1 MKKKEKINLVSL
13 NKKLNEKVYSIKYIT
28 GVSRQVLNIWKKET
42 LIPLHVSDEKGWN
55 TYSLVDILWIGII
68 EELKKFGFTFEKIL
82 CVKKQLLVIEEIVE
96 FNDEQAQEIE
106 MLNLAVIEIFLN
118 TNPIYIVIDEDAKT
132 EVLNAYA
139 IIDKMQKNE
148 LTNHVILNLNQLIK
162 LNIESLYREPSLDQ
176 FKGLSK
182 DELHV
187 LLILRSE
194 NFESVKITKKGG
206 EIDTIESTEIVSNGE
221 RILNILKGHDYQNI
235 EIKQARGKI
244 VQIKRT
250 IKERP

>member
-1 MKKKEKINLVSL
+1 MNFSTINEKL
-13 NKKLNEKVYSIKYIT
+13 NKKIYPVKFIT
-28 GVSRQVLNIWKKET
+28 GISTQVLFAWKNES
-42 LIPLHVSDEKGWN
+42 LIPLYKPIEKGWN
-55 TYSLVDILWIGII
+55 KYSLVDILWIGII
-68 EELKKFGFTFEKIL
+68 EELKKFGFTYEKIL
-82 CVKKQLLVIEEIVE
+82 KIKKQLLILEEIIE
-96 FNDEQAQEIE
+96 NDDDEGERIE
-106 MLNLAVIEIFLN
+106 LINLAIIEIFKSAN
-118 TNPIYIVIDEDAKT
+118 SIYIIIDEDGNT

-139 IIDKMQKNE
+139 IIDKMQDNK
-148 LTNHVILNLNQLIK
+148 LTNHIILNLNQLIK
-162 LNIESLYREPSLDQ
+162 LNIESLYKEPSLDQ
-176 FKGLSK
+176 FKELSK
-182 DELHV
+182 DELQV

-194 NFESVKITKKGG
+194 NFESVKITKKDG

>member
-1 MKKKEKINLVSL
+1 VKKTKKSNFKSL
-13 NKKLNEKVYSIKYIT
+13 SEKLNEQIYSIKYIV
-28 GVSRQVLNIWKKET
+28 GISKQLLNIWKKES
-42 LIPLHVSDEKGWN
+42 LIPLHQSNEKGWLKF
-55 TYSLVDILWIGII
+55 SLVDILWIGII
-68 EELKKFGFTFEKIL
+68 EELKKFGFTNEIIL
-82 CVKKQLLVIEEIVE
+82 SIKNQLLQIEEIIE
-96 FNDEQAQEIE
+96 NENDQGEEIE
-106 MLNLAVIEIFLN
+106 ILNLAIIEIFMSA
-118 TNPIYIVIDEDAKT
+118 NPLYILVDENGKINI
-132 EVLNAYA
+132 LNAYA
-139 IIDKMQKNE
+139 IIDKMQNNE

-162 LNIESLYREPSLDQ
+162 LNIELLYQEPSLDI

-182 DELHV
+182 DEIQV

-221 RILNILKGHDYQNI
+221 RILNILKGHDYQHI

>member
-1 MKKKEKINLVSL
+1 MKNIKKSNLSSLNEKL
-13 NKKLNEKVYSIKYIT
+13 NKKIYSIKFIV
-28 GVSRQVLNIWKKET
+28 GISKQVLNIWKNES
-42 LIPLHVSDEKGWN
+42 LIPLYKSNKKGWLKF
-55 TYSLVDILWIGII
+55 SLVDILWIGII

-82 CVKKQLLVIEEIVE
+82 SIKKQLLLVDEIIE
-96 FNDEQAQEIE
+96 NDDDVGEKIE
-106 MLNLAVIEIFLN
+106 LINLAVIEIFKSA
-118 TNPIYIVIDEDAKT
+118 NPIYIIVDENGNT
-132 EVLNAYA
+132 QVLNAYA

-162 LNIESLYREPSLDQ
+162 LNIEALYEKPSLDE

-182 DELHV
+182 DELQV

-250 IKERP
+250 IKGRT

>member
-1 MKKKEKINLVSL
+1 MKNTKKSNFKSLSEKL
-13 NKKLNEKVYSIKYIT
+13 NKQIYSIKYIV
-28 GVSRQVLNIWKKET
+28 GISKQLLNIWKKES
-42 LIPLHVSDEKGWN
+42 LIPLYQSDEKGWLKF
-55 TYSLVDILWIGII
+55 SLVDILWIGII
-68 EELKKFGFTFEKIL
+68 EELKKFGFTYEKIL
-82 CVKKQLLVIEEIVE
+82 NIKNQLLQLDEIIENDDDDGEEI
-96 FNDEQAQEIE
+96 EI
-106 MLNLAVIEIFLN
+106 LNLAIIEILLTAN
-118 TNPIYIVIDEDAKT
+118 SIYMLIDENGET
-132 EVLNAYA
+132 NILNAYA

-162 LNIESLYREPSLDQ
+162 LNIESLYKEPSLEV

-182 DELHV
+182 HEIQV

-221 RILNILKGHDYQNI
+221 RILNILKGHQYQNI

-250 IKERP
+250 IKERT